1 MENTLSQGGPTV
13 YLWELIPPPTPPVKS
28 MPAMGIQRAGREILR
43 AQVHEGP
50 ESEQTGE
57 RGLWDPLDFPRVL
70 PSPSARRPRDRPCR
84 SSYGQGH
91 HPPPWASRPAIEYG
105 AAAEDPLQDE
115 QPLLAACAPDSL
127 QYRIV
132 AGLPSVRHP
141 SPLRGRSRSTCRNF
155 HAFPSGIAALIDRSP
170 AAAQGNLAK
179 FGNFSRPRPAL
190 LLPPAWIEHRG

>member
-1 MENTLSQGGPTV
+1 MSGRGERYSTRRPRNSSRPD
-13 YLWELIPPPTPPVKS
+13 PP
-28 MPAMGIQRAGREILR
+28 
-43 AQVHEGP
+43 EGP

-57 RGLWDPLDFPRVL
+57 RGLRDPLDFPRVL

-84 SSYGQGH
+84 SSYYGQGH

-105 AAAEDPLQDE
+105 AAAEDLLQDE
-115 QPLLAACAPDSL
+115 QPLLAACALDSL

-141 SPLRGRSRSTCRNF
+141 SPLRGRSRSTYRNP
-155 HAFPSGIAALIDRSP
+155 HAFPPGIAALIDRSP
-170 AAAQGNLAK
+170 AAAQGTLAK
-179 FGNFSRPRPAL
+179 LGNFSRPRPAL